1 MRFQYVIADTV
12 TCHSRYSMDKI
23 RLGNDIEMRW
33 SIFTRDGD
41 NKVPYDLEGRA
52 LTLSVVN
59 RKGESEIEFFAEGN
73 IVTGVFRGRD
83 QKILGK
89 HGVILRENNGGDGM
103 RTVDACDAFELV
115 ACSCEEALG
124 SPGTIQLFHLTFD
137 TTIGAI
143 TGTIDPILNY
153 EAEQAEA
160 ERKASEIIRKIHE
173 EARQEAE
180 AARQKASSEAVAT
193 ANAAAENA
201 QQKAEEAASSAA
213 SANSAASTANEAA
226 GTANAAAASA
236 NEAATNADKK
246 AELANEAAYRAN
258 TAADLAHDESANASS
273 AALAANKAADSAN
286 AAAGNANIKAEE
298 ATNAAISA
306 NSAAKAANAA
316 ASKADNAAV
325 TAQQKAEAA
334 SNATEA
340 ATSAAES
347 ANSAADN
354 AQQKAQAAQDAAV
367 SANSAAEAANTAAE
381 AADTAAG
388 RANEAVDKFNAA
400 IVQETGDSQDKVMS
414 QKTVTDALT
423 ASDQKLSELNSII
436 RNTEEDG
443 FYVTDSTGKVLAM
456 ITKSSIDA
464 IDFGENL
471 SNIIRDVAETKVAES
486 SQEKYNVVGYTKAFN
501 SEYVKLNKIR
511 DEIQSMMKS
520 VEGVKDTNGNT
531 FQQSITIPMA
541 SQSSDI
547 ERGVFRI
554 GLHYGAQLGDRRWN
568 EIFFNGNVK
577 TDFSDVRVKD
587 SSGNILPARL
597 LHCGNYEVVKDH
609 NIRGFYDDIWFKDG
623 KAYAVNSN
631 RICYTEDEFVTFK
644 QLGINQ
650 TISVSPSSFFIDN
663 ADGVWFV
670 DANTYDV
677 YVCYPVNSVYDF
689 SNQILVANLLYTNGT
704 TNYGTTIRFTCAC
717 QDDLGYVYF
726 GVYQANF
733 NAVIFRTCNPVVNGT
748 LSPDAQGKYVFE
760 CYNQPRVYKSGTEDI
775 DPDYCDQHV
784 HHIHIFY
791 SKDSNNNDVCN
802 IIAGL
807 DNSLTNKGPN
817 IISSIDRGQT
827 WISFRDTI
835 DLDWAKNI
843 KGHDYS
849 FAWMSDDNSFTLCG
863 GESNILGGYTISKM
877 LTKVEPNGR
886 IVPTDIVYPLSTKS
900 GIREPKSG
908 KNCIIVPLPAVE
920 YSHYNNIIV
929 SRDNAKTW
937 QSIYSEFEKD
947 YNGVGYGVRKLTD
960 AVKFNSSEDAT
971 PCHYGVST
979 ITNLPS
985 LRVYEGGNHYYG
997 EMLVDV
1003 GELEAGIDKTI
1014 IIESGYL
1021 TSQAQY
1027 EVLNRGNIKPIWE
1040 LPLNEGSSNCVTDS
1054 DGRTHKIIGNYE
1066 WLYPI
1071 NTMQYGGYI
1080 PYLQNY
1086 NEVSGLRLEPGAY
1099 IDLGILPNL
1108 KFNKSFSLVFWIAY
1122 GNLSKGNYGA
1132 SYADDYYFKKFPI
1145 ISNKDFSIGRV
1156 NSSFYVGGSDTQRTR
1171 VSCALVKNPYMF
1183 YPVMITVNNDS
1194 IPLISVF
1201 LADERESTEIL
1212 QSAESWPN
1220 ALLSDSPLRIGT
1232 EECDVSVNTGS
1243 INKNFFLKNIAI
1255 YDRVLTRDEFMSIV
1269 HGRTLND
1276 SFNNISK

>member
-1 MRFQYVIADTV
+1 MKT
-12 TCHSRYSMDKI
+12 I
-23 RLGNDIEMRW
+23 RKGNDIVVRW
-33 SIFTRDGD
+33 RIFRYGQEYDIALYRESISLVLSNMGEKKEITDYSIVDVNTIVFKYRAEDQGLGIYRLLLIDKSRNSTRIIEECNAFRLVNTSDAANNDDTLESAITITLTSELTAPADGLSAYEVALQ
-41 NKVPYDLEGRA
+41 NGFIGTEAEWLQSLVP
-52 LTLSVVN
+52 
-59 RKGESEIEFFAEGN
+59 
-73 IVTGVFRGRD
+73 
-83 QKILGK
+83 
-89 HGVILRENNGGDGM
+89 
-103 RTVDACDAFELV
+103 
-115 ACSCEEALG
+115 
-124 SPGTIQLFHLTFD
+124 D
-137 TTIGAI
+137 TTDIE
-143 TGTIDPILNY
+143 L
-153 EAEQAEA
+153 AEA
-160 ERKASEIIRKIHE
+160 QRQAKELERIE
-173 EARQEAE
+173 
-180 AARQKASSEAVAT
+180 
-193 ANAAAENA
+193 AENA
-201 QQKAEEAASSAA
+201 RQSAELERQ
-213 SANSAASTANEAA
+213 NASTEAV
-226 GTANAAAASA
+226 ASA
-236 NEAATNADKK
+236 NEAASN
-246 AELANEAAYRAN
+246 ANEAA
-258 TAADLAHDESANASS
+258 
-273 AALAANKAADSAN
+273 
-286 AAAGNANIKAEE
+286 I
-298 ATNAAISA
+298 
-306 NSAAKAANAA
+306 
-316 ASKADNAAV
+316 
-325 TAQQKAEAA
+325 TAQQKAGE
-334 SNATEA
+334 
-340 ATSAAES
+340 
-347 ANSAADN
+347 
-354 AQQKAQAAQDAAV
+354 
-367 SANSAAEAANTAAE
+367 ANTAASS
-381 AADTAAG
+381 
-388 RANEAVDKFNAA
+388 ANAVVEEFNSI
-400 IVQETGDSQDKVMS
+400 IVQGTGNLQDKVMS
-414 QKTVTDALT
+414 QKAVTDAMT
-423 ASDQKLSELNSII
+423 ASQEKLSELNSII

-456 ITKSSIDA
+456 ITKNSIDAVNFGENLKSIIGTISQSIATKIVKNSKDFIETEEQGFYITDRTGKIYCKLVDGVLDA

-520 VEGVKDTNGNT
+520 VEGVKDAKGNT

-568 EIFFNGNVK
+568 EVFFNGNVK

-631 RICYTEDEFVTFK
+631 RICYTEDEFVTFT

-726 GVYQANF
+726 GVYQANY

-748 LSPDAQGKYVFE
+748 LSPDAQGKYMFE

-835 DLDWAKNI
+835 DLDWEKNI
-843 KGHDYS
+843 RGHDYS

-863 GESNILGGYTISKM
+863 GESNILGGYTIGKM

-971 PCHYGVST
+971 PCHYGVTT
-979 ITNLPS
+979 ITDLPS

-1003 GELEAGIDKTI
+1003 GKLEAGIDKTI

-1086 NEVSGLRLEPGAY
+1086 NEVSGLRLEPGSY

-1156 NSSFYVGGSDTQRTR
+1156 NSSFYVGGSDTQMTR

-1232 EECDVSVNTGS
+1232 EECDLSVNTGS

>member
-1 MRFQYVIADTV
+1 
-12 TCHSRYSMDKI
+12 MDIISWIK
-23 RLGNDIEMRW
+23 
-33 SIFTRDGD
+33 T
-41 NKVPYDLEGRA
+41 
-52 LTLSVVN
+52 TLSKYSSNNTHDKNAIYFVKNEDGKTGKIISDEVVY
-59 RKGESEIEFFAEGN
+59 GN
-73 IVTGVFRGRD
+73 G
-83 QKILGK
+83 
-89 HGVILRENNGGDGM
+89 
-103 RTVDACDAFELV
+103 
-115 ACSCEEALG
+115 
-124 SPGTIQLFHLTFD
+124 
-137 TTIGAI
+137 
-143 TGTIDPILNY
+143 
-153 EAEQAEA
+153 
-160 ERKASEIIRKIHE
+160 
-173 EARQEAE
+173 
-180 AARQKASSEAVAT
+180 
-193 ANAAAENA
+193 
-201 QQKAEEAASSAA
+201 
-213 SANSAASTANEAA
+213 
-226 GTANAAAASA
+226 
-236 NEAATNADKK
+236 
-246 AELANEAAYRAN
+246 
-258 TAADLAHDESANASS
+258 
-273 AALAANKAADSAN
+273 
-286 AAAGNANIKAEE
+286 GNANGVVVESPNQPTEGESVWVNPDEDPEE
-298 ATNAAISA
+298 VAVYNRSQVDALHQSIVNSITSLSEAGYLFSGVATSETNPGTPDAKVFYIA
-306 NSAAKAANAA
+306 NGKGTYEKFGGINITE
-316 ASKADNAAV
+316 DEV
-325 TAQQKAEAA
+325 VILYYDTAWHKVSTGIA
-334 SNATEA
+334 SN
-340 ATSAAES
+340 
-347 ANSAADN
+347 
-354 AQQKAQAAQDAAV
+354 
-367 SANSAAEAANTAAE
+367 
-381 AADTAAG
+381 
-388 RANEAVDKFNAA
+388 DK
-400 IVQETGDSQDKVMS
+400 
-414 QKTVTDALT
+414 LT
-423 ASDQKLSELNSII
+423 KLNSII

-471 SNIIRDVAETKVAES
+471 RNIISGISQSIATSTATEISTEVATEIVETNKDSVATEEQGFYITDKTGKIYCKLVDGVLDAIDFGKNLRNIIRDVAETKVAES

-623 KAYAVNSN
+623 KAYTVNSN

-650 TISVSPSSFFIDN
+650 TISVSTSSFFIDN

-689 SNQILVANLLYTNGT
+689 SNQILVANLLHTNGT

-1003 GELEAGIDKTI
+1003 GELKAGIDKTI

-1086 NEVSGLRLEPGAY
+1086 NEVSGLRLEHGAY

-1122 GNLSKGNYGA
+1122 GNLNGA
-1132 SYADDYYFKKFPI
+1132 SSTNDYYFKKFPI

-1194 IPLISVF
+1194 IPLIGVF

>member
-1 MRFQYVIADTV
+1 MAKLHIKNTDGTFTPYSTIAV
-12 TCHSRYSMDKI
+12 TN
-23 RLGNDIEMRW
+23 LDIVQGK
-33 SIFTRDGD
+33 GD
-41 NKVPYDLEGRA
+41 S
-52 LTLSVVN
+52 LTSAMSQKAVTD
-59 RKGESEIEFFAEGN
+59 EF
-73 IVTGVFRGRD
+73 
-83 QKILGK
+83 
-89 HGVILRENNGGDGM
+89 
-103 RTVDACDAFELV
+103 
-115 ACSCEEALG
+115 
-124 SPGTIQLFHLTFD
+124 GTIQD
-137 TTIGAI
+137 AI
-143 TGTIDPILNY
+143 
-153 EAEQAEA
+153 
-160 ERKASEIIRKIHE
+160 ASIVN
-173 EARQEAE
+173 AGYVFAG
-180 AARQKASSEAVAT
+180 VAT
-193 ANAAAENA
+193 PSTNPGTP
-201 QQKAEEAASSAA
+201 EAKVFYIADGKGTYT
-213 SANSAASTANEAA
+213 NFGGIEVTEDEVVILYYDTAWH
-226 GTANAAAASA
+226 
-236 NEAATNADKK
+236 K
-246 AELANEAAYRAN
+246 
-258 TAADLAHDESANASS
+258 
-273 AALAANKAADSAN
+273 
-286 AAAGNANIKAEE
+286 E
-298 ATNAAISA
+298 ATGIASQ
-306 NSAAKAANAA
+306 AKLA
-316 ASKADNAAV
+316 
-325 TAQQKAEAA
+325 
-334 SNATEA
+334 
-340 ATSAAES
+340 
-347 ANSAADN
+347 
-354 AQQKAQAAQDAAV
+354 
-367 SANSAAEAANTAAE
+367 
-381 AADTAAG
+381 
-388 RANEAVDKFNAA
+388 
-400 IVQETGDSQDKVMS
+400 
-414 QKTVTDALT
+414 
-423 ASDQKLSELNSII
+423 ELNSII

-471 SNIIRDVAETKVAES
+471 RNIISGISQSIATSTATEISTEVATEIVETNKDSVATEEQGFYITDKTGKIYCKLVDGVLDAIDFGKNLRNIIRDVAETKVAES

-623 KAYAVNSN
+623 KAYTVNSN

-689 SNQILVANLLYTNGT
+689 SNQILVANLLHTNGT

-1086 NEVSGLRLEPGAY
+1086 NEVSGLRLEHGAY

-1132 SYADDYYFKKFPI
+1132 SSTDDYYFKKFPI